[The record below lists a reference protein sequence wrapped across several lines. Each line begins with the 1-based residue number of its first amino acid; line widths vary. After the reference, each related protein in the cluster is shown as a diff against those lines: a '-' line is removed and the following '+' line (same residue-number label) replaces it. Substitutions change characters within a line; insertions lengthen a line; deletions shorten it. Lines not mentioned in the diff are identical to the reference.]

1 MSSYPAYRNAA
12 SQRNIIF
19 ILISVVNVVH
29 LQMIQQQ
36 AEIRASVSS
45 EFHAVAKKMW
55 TQVKLITVKYVLH
68 SVGYAILGH
77 LTIPHVSRRILVV
90 NQSHYSCPCPRWG
103 RRKTWVPSV
112 QYNIREPEDSTSS
125 TTVHPRLL
133 LSIRKKPMK
142 ETVR

>member
-45 EFHAVAKKMW
+45 EFHAVAKKM
-55 TQVKLITVKYVLH
+55 
-68 SVGYAILGH
+68 
-77 LTIPHVSRRILVV
+77 
-90 NQSHYSCPCPRWG
+90 
-103 RRKTWVPSV
+103 
-112 QYNIREPEDSTSS
+112 
-125 TTVHPRLL
+125 
-133 LSIRKKPMK
+133 
-142 ETVR
+142 